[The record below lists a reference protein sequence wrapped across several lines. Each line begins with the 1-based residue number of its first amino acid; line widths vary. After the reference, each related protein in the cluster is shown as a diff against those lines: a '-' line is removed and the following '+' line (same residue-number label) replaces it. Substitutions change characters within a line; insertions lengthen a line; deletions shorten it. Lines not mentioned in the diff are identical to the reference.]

1 MSGLPT
7 QPAKL
12 TATTGLAG
20 SAQGA
25 EESPRYPLG
34 AQASIQDYWP
44 TIYPATGHAY
54 LVPTYTWSDDY
65 SKVTAEMVCSKDSDH
80 NVVETV
86 DTTFT
91 DDGNKRTYVDSFSG
105 TSFENQTITVNMA
118 EEVLMGDVN
127 SNGTVDSIDA
137 MLLSRYAAAWVNI
150 VIDLKSADLNGD
162 DTVDNADAMI
172 LARYIAGWEGYDAYI
187 VTKTV

>member
-1 MSGLPT
+1 
-7 QPAKL
+7 
-12 TATTGLAG
+12 
-20 SAQGA
+20 
-25 EESPRYPLG
+25 
-34 AQASIQDYWP
+34 
-44 TIYPATGHAY
+44 
-54 LVPTYTWSDDY
+54 
-65 SKVTAEMVCSKDSDH
+65 MVCSKDSDH